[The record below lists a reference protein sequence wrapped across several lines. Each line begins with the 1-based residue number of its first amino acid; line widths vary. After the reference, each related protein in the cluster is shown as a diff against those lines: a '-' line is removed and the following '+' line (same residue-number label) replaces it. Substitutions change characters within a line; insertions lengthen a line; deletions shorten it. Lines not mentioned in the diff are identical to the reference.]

1 MVKTDVSKEP
11 LLQLISE
18 IDSHLTKEISV
29 YAVGGTAMTLLNLKA
44 STKDIDF
51 NLKHEDLE
59 EFKKALAKTIHG
71 YRIDIYADGSI
82 FTQQLPQDYE
92 ARAIKI
98 ETKLKNI
105 KLYSIH
111 PLDIVITKIGRL
123 NERDWE
129 DIQDCI
135 KKYGLNKKQIEK
147 RGKQVIYAGN
157 EEVYKY
163 NLEDT
168 LKKIFTRPA
177 KHKK

>member
-51 NLKHEDLE
+51 NLKHSDLE
-59 EFKKALAKTIHG
+59 EFKKALSRTIHG
-71 YRIDIYADGSI
+71 YRIDIYADGLI
-82 FTQQLPQDYE
+82 FTQQLPPDYE
-92 ARAIKI
+92 KKAIKI

-111 PLDIVITKIGRL
+111 PLDIVVTKIGRL

-135 KKYGLNKKQIEK
+135 KKYGLTKKQVDK
-147 RGKQVIYAGN
+147 RGKEIIYAGN
-157 EEVYKY
+157 EELFNY
-163 NLEDT
+163 NLNDI
-168 LKKIFTRPA
+168 LKKLF
-177 KHKK
+177 